1 MHCLWLLSHC
11 SGKTYNIF
19 YEKAGRPESEN
30 ESQTKECIQTV
41 QMELRAKSKY
51 TPDLGI
57 EGGGEGSKQTN
68 KNNVNYFINNFEI
81 YYVEITIFGAYQ
93 TTIDF

>member
-1 MHCLWLLSHC
+1 ML
-11 SGKTYNIF
+11 
-19 YEKAGRPESEN
+19 
-30 ESQTKECIQTV
+30 
-41 QMELRAKSKY
+41 KSKY